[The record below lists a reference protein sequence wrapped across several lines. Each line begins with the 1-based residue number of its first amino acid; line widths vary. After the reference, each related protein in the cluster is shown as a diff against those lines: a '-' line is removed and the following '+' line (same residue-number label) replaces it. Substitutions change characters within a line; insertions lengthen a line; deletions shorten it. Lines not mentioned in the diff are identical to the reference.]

1 MTSET
6 GAPKQSYHELLS
18 LSYYKGSAVTTPS
31 GRDNKSGWYDIHQK
45 HVNRSLNSKT
55 ILVLIGDSIVAG
67 LSRYANIWRSFFKTF
82 DTLNYGIGGD
92 CTQHVLWRAENATLP
107 NSLKYVVIH
116 CGTNNIDR
124 DQPRDIANGVIA
136 IELTLQ
142 EKCSGLKV
150 IVTGLFSRDPEWSH
164 RRKKIKLINYYL
176 KKLCRDNF
184 NEFYFIKQDDDWTD
198 KDGNLDEKL
207 YYTDQLHL
215 IEVGNR
221 KFACS
226 ILKILSKLMQDEK
239 VHAGDFNIKDHD
251 FPPLSCNMSVRNF
264 LPSSDRSCKLVCA
277 NYVCKSKPVTTSN
290 VRKCKLI
297 TVSNTR
303 TSKPIRE
310 SKPVSTNVSNS
321 TPLIVSCSVSISK
334 PVRSCPIRTNK
345 PVVSSNVHPC
355 KRVRTSNIC
364 KSKPVSTNVSNS
376 TPSIGSCSVSKS
388 KPVHSCPIR
397 TNEPILSGNFRPCKR
412 VRTSNA
418 CKHKSRNHSSKYKR
432 NYLSL
437 FLFFS
442 AVFLEF
448 LLLGIFVNNNFNFLS
463 SNAFY
468 NNMKF
473 LYEAHSNFV
482 YKNHQNFLQSN
493 YSNVFNT
500 FFPFNL
506 FYILK
511 ILLDFTNY
519 VNLVFDIYYYLKILG
534 NTKSFTKSLLT
545 FIFFISFDF
554 LPLNTL
560 TLSSNSKK
568 ENTTK
573 LNSDFLDTF
582 LWVFNL
588 NAHIQSIRYKVFSLC
603 QHFSSFWFYMF
614 ENFVD
619 FLIFLDF
626 LLLFIG
632 GIFKYLFLLFLPLL
646 IYLFFTL
653 TIIFNS
659 LFIDHNVFDNNFTF
673 LESNDE
679 SISNDFLLIKNQ
691 TIPASISHNNTIA
704 SYNSLIFYSVVMS
717 FSCNFYKK
725 HNFNCAK

>member
-1 MTSET
+1 M
-6 GAPKQSYHELLS
+6 
-18 LSYYKGSAVTTPS
+18 
-31 GRDNKSGWYDIHQK
+31 
-45 HVNRSLNSKT
+45 
-55 ILVLIGDSIVAG
+55 
-67 LSRYANIWRSFFKTF
+67 SRYANIWRSFFKTF

-116 CGTNNIDR
+116 CDTNNIDR

-136 IELTLQ
+136 IGLTLQ

-150 IVTGLFSRDPEWSH
+150 IVTGLLPRDPEWSH

-184 NEFYFIKQDDDWTD
+184 NEFYFMKQDDDWTD

-215 IEVGNR
+215 IEAGNR

-239 VHAGDFNIKDHD
+239 VHAGDFNIKDHY
-251 FPPLSCNMSVRNF
+251 FPPLCCNMSVRNF
-264 LPSSDRSCKLVCA
+264 LPSSDCSCKLVCA

-303 TSKPIRE
+303 TNKPIRE

-321 TPLIVSCSVSISK
+321 KPLIVSCSVSKSK

-397 TNEPILSGNFRPCKR
+397 TNEPVVSGNFRPCKR
-412 VRTSNA
+412 FRTSNA

-468 NNMKF
+468 NITKF

-500 FFPFNL
+500 FF
-506 FYILK
+506 
-511 ILLDFTNY
+511 
-519 VNLVFDIYYYLKILG
+519 
-534 NTKSFTKSLLT
+534 
-545 FIFFISFDF
+545 
-554 LPLNTL
+554 
-560 TLSSNSKK
+560 
-568 ENTTK
+568 
-573 LNSDFLDTF
+573 
-582 LWVFNL
+582 
-588 NAHIQSIRYKVFSLC
+588 SI
-603 QHFSSFWFYMF
+603 
-614 ENFVD
+614 
-619 FLIFLDF
+619 
-626 LLLFIG
+626 
-632 GIFKYLFLLFLPLL
+632 
-646 IYLFFTL
+646 
-653 TIIFNS
+653 
-659 LFIDHNVFDNNFTF
+659 
-673 LESNDE
+673 
-679 SISNDFLLIKNQ
+679 
-691 TIPASISHNNTIA
+691 
-704 SYNSLIFYSVVMS
+704 
-717 FSCNFYKK
+717 
-725 HNFNCAK
+725 

>member
-1 MTSET
+1 M
-6 GAPKQSYHELLS
+6 
-18 LSYYKGSAVTTPS
+18 
-31 GRDNKSGWYDIHQK
+31 
-45 HVNRSLNSKT
+45 
-55 ILVLIGDSIVAG
+55 
-67 LSRYANIWRSFFKTF
+67 
-82 DTLNYGIGGD
+82 
-92 CTQHVLWRAENATLP
+92 
-107 NSLKYVVIH
+107 IH

-136 IELTLQ
+136 IGLTLQ

-150 IVTGLFSRDPEWSH
+150 IVTGLLPRDPEWSH

-184 NEFYFIKQDDDWTD
+184 NEFYFMKQDDDWTD

-215 IEVGNR
+215 IEAGNR

-239 VHAGDFNIKDHD
+239 VHAGNFNIKDHD

-264 LPSSDRSCKLVCA
+264 LSSSDRSCKLVCA

-303 TSKPIRE
+303 TSKSIRE

-321 TPLIVSCSVSISK
+321 TPLIVSCSVSKSK

-397 TNEPILSGNFRPCKR
+397 TTEPVVSGNFRPCKR

-442 AVFLEF
+442 AVFLEI
-448 LLLGIFVNNNFNFLS
+448 LRLGIFVNNNFNFLS
-463 SNAFY
+463 SNTFY
-468 NNMKF
+468 NNTKF

-482 YKNHQNFLQSN
+482 YKNHQKFLQSN

-500 FFPFNL
+500 FFPFNS

-511 ILLDFTNY
+511 IFIDFTNY
-519 VNLVFDIYYYLKILG
+519 INLVFDIHYYLKILG

-545 FIFFISFDF
+545 FIFFTSFDF

-568 ENTTK
+568 ENKTK

-632 GIFKYLFLLFLPLL
+632 GIFKYLFLLF
-646 IYLFFTL
+646 FAFTN
-653 TIIFNS
+653 IF
-659 LFIDHNVFDNNFTF
+659 
-673 LESNDE
+673 
-679 SISNDFLLIKNQ
+679 
-691 TIPASISHNNTIA
+691 
-704 SYNSLIFYSVVMS
+704 IFYT
-717 FSCNFYKK
+717 NNYI
-725 HNFNCAK
+725 

>member
-6 GAPKQSYHELLS
+6 GAPKQSYHELLL
-18 LSYYKGSAVTTPS
+18 LSDYKGSAATTPS

-45 HVNRSLNSKT
+45 HVNLSLNSKT

-67 LSRYANIWRSFFKTF
+67 LSRYANIWRSFFKIF

-136 IELTLQ
+136 IGLTLQ

-150 IVTGLFSRDPEWSH
+150 TVTGLLPRDPEWSH

-184 NEFYFIKQDDDWTD
+184 NEFYFMKQDDDWTD
-198 KDGNLDEKL
+198 KDGNVDEKL

-215 IEVGNR
+215 IEAGNR

-251 FPPLSCNMSVRNF
+251 FPPLSCNTSVRNF

-290 VRKCKLI
+290 VRKCKFI

-321 TPLIVSCSVSISK
+321 TPLIVSCSVSKSK

-397 TNEPILSGNFRPCKR
+397 TNEPVVSGNFSPCKS

-418 CKHKSRNHSSKYKR
+418 CKYKSRNHSSKYKR

-468 NNMKF
+468 NNTKF
-473 LYEAHSNFV
+473 LYEAHSNLV

-493 YSNVFNT
+493 YFNVFNT
-500 FFPFNL
+500 FFPFNS

-511 ILLDFTNY
+511 IFIDFTNY
-519 VNLVFDIYYYLKILG
+519 VNLVFDINYYLKILG

-545 FIFFISFDF
+545 FIFFTPFDF
-554 LPLNTL
+554 LP
-560 TLSSNSKK
+560 KI
-568 ENTTK
+568 
-573 LNSDFLDTF
+573 
-582 LWVFNL
+582 
-588 NAHIQSIRYKVFSLC
+588 H
-603 QHFSSFWFYMF
+603 
-614 ENFVD
+614 
-619 FLIFLDF
+619 
-626 LLLFIG
+626 
-632 GIFKYLFLLFLPLL
+632 
-646 IYLFFTL
+646 
-653 TIIFNS
+653 
-659 LFIDHNVFDNNFTF
+659 
-673 LESNDE
+673 
-679 SISNDFLLIKNQ
+679 
-691 TIPASISHNNTIA
+691 
-704 SYNSLIFYSVVMS
+704 
-717 FSCNFYKK
+717 
-725 HNFNCAK
+725 

>member
-1 MTSET
+1 M
-6 GAPKQSYHELLS
+6 
-18 LSYYKGSAVTTPS
+18 
-31 GRDNKSGWYDIHQK
+31 
-45 HVNRSLNSKT
+45 
-55 ILVLIGDSIVAG
+55 
-67 LSRYANIWRSFFKTF
+67 SRYANIWRSFFKTF

-136 IELTLQ
+136 IGLTLQ

-150 IVTGLFSRDPEWSH
+150 IVTHLLPRDPEWSH

-184 NEFYFIKQDDDWTD
+184 NEFYFMKQDDDWTD

-215 IEVGNR
+215 IEAGNR

-264 LPSSDRSCKLVCA
+264 LSSSDRSCKLVCA

-303 TSKPIRE
+303 TSKSIRE

-321 TPLIVSCSVSISK
+321 TPLIVSCSVSKSK

-397 TNEPILSGNFRPCKR
+397 TTEPVVSGNFRPCKR

-442 AVFLEF
+442 AVFLEI

-463 SNAFY
+463 SNTFY
-468 NNMKF
+468 NNTKF

-500 FFPFNL
+500 FFPFNS

-511 ILLDFTNY
+511 IFIDFTNY
-519 VNLVFDIYYYLKILG
+519 VNLVFDIHYYLKILG

-545 FIFFISFDF
+545 FIFFTSFDF

-568 ENTTK
+568 RE
-573 LNSDFLDTF
+573 
-582 LWVFNL
+582 
-588 NAHIQSIRYKVFSLC
+588 
-603 QHFSSFWFYMF
+603 
-614 ENFVD
+614 
-619 FLIFLDF
+619 
-626 LLLFIG
+626 
-632 GIFKYLFLLFLPLL
+632 
-646 IYLFFTL
+646 
-653 TIIFNS
+653 
-659 LFIDHNVFDNNFTF
+659 
-673 LESNDE
+673 
-679 SISNDFLLIKNQ
+679 
-691 TIPASISHNNTIA
+691 
-704 SYNSLIFYSVVMS
+704 
-717 FSCNFYKK
+717 
-725 HNFNCAK
+725 

>member
-18 LSYYKGSAVTTPS
+18 LNDYKGSAATTPS

-45 HVNRSLNSKT
+45 HVNLSLNSKT

-136 IELTLQ
+136 IGLTLQ

-150 IVTGLFSRDPEWSH
+150 IVTGLLPRDPEWSH

-176 KKLCRDNF
+176 KKLCDNF
-184 NEFYFIKQDDDWTD
+184 NEFYFMKQDDDWTN

-215 IEVGNR
+215 IEAGNR

-239 VHAGDFNIKDHD
+239 VYAGDFNIKDHD

-264 LPSSDRSCKLVCA
+264 LPSSI
-277 NYVCKSKPVTTSN
+277 CKSKPVTTSN

-321 TPLIVSCSVSISK
+321 TPLIVSCSVSKSK
-334 PVRSCPIRTNK
+334 PVRSCPLRTNK

-397 TNEPILSGNFRPCKR
+397 TNEPVVSGNFRPCKR

-418 CKHKSRNHSSKYKR
+418 CKHKSRNHSSKYKI

-468 NNMKF
+468 NNTKF

-500 FFPFNL
+500 FFPFNS

-511 ILLDFTNY
+511 IFIDFTNY
-519 VNLVFDIYYYLKILG
+519 VNLVFDKYYYLKILG

-545 FIFFISFDF
+545 FIFFTSFDF

-568 ENTTK
+568 ENKTK

-603 QHFSSFWFYMF
+603 QHFSMF
-614 ENFVD
+614 
-619 FLIFLDF
+619 
-626 LLLFIG
+626 
-632 GIFKYLFLLFLPLL
+632 
-646 IYLFFTL
+646 
-653 TIIFNS
+653 
-659 LFIDHNVFDNNFTF
+659 
-673 LESNDE
+673 
-679 SISNDFLLIKNQ
+679 
-691 TIPASISHNNTIA
+691 
-704 SYNSLIFYSVVMS
+704 
-717 FSCNFYKK
+717 
-725 HNFNCAK
+725 

>member
-18 LSYYKGSAVTTPS
+18 LSDYKGSAATTPS

-45 HVNRSLNSKT
+45 HVNLSLNSKT

-67 LSRYANIWRSFFKTF
+67 LSRYAF
-82 DTLNYGIGGD
+82 DNLNYWIGGD

-136 IELTLQ
+136 IGLTLQ

-150 IVTGLFSRDPEWSH
+150 IVTGLLPRDPEWSH

-184 NEFYFIKQDDDWTD
+184 NEFYFMKQDDDWTD
-198 KDGNLDEKL
+198 KNGNLDEKL
-207 YYTDQLHL
+207 YYTDQHHL
-215 IEVGNR
+215 IEAGNR

-239 VHAGDFNIKDHD
+239 VYAGDFNIKDHD
-251 FPPLSCNMSVRNF
+251 FPPMSCNMSVRNF

-277 NYVCKSKPVTTSN
+277 NYVCKSKLVTTSN

-321 TPLIVSCSVSISK
+321 TPLIVSCSVSKSK

-364 KSKPVSTNVSNS
+364 KSKPVSNNVSNS

-397 TNEPILSGNFRPCKR
+397 TNEPVVSGNFRPCKR

-468 NNMKF
+468 NNTKF

-493 YSNVFNT
+493 YFTILFYT
-500 FFPFNL
+500 FFPFNS

-511 ILLDFTNY
+511 IFIDFTNY

-545 FIFFISFDF
+545 FIFFTSFDF
-554 LPLNTL
+554 LPLKQL
-560 TLSSNSKK
+560 TLSSNSNK
-568 ENTTK
+568 ENKTK

-588 NAHIQSIRYKVFSLC
+588 NGHIQSIRYKGFHYV
-603 QHFSSFWFYMF
+603 
-614 ENFVD
+614 N
-619 FLIFLDF
+619 IFQAF
-626 LLLFIG
+626 G
-632 GIFKYLFLLFLPLL
+632 
-646 IYLFFTL
+646 FTCL
-653 TIIFNS
+653 KT
-659 LFIDHNVFDNNFTF
+659 L
-673 LESNDE
+673 
-679 SISNDFLLIKNQ
+679 
-691 TIPASISHNNTIA
+691 
-704 SYNSLIFYSVVMS
+704 
-717 FSCNFYKK
+717 
-725 HNFNCAK
+725 

>member
-18 LSYYKGSAVTTPS
+18 LSDYKGSAATTPS
-31 GRDNKSGWYDIHQK
+31 GCDNKSGWYDIHQK
-45 HVNRSLNSKT
+45 HVNLSLNSKT
-55 ILVLIGDSIVAG
+55 ILVLIGDSIVT
-67 LSRYANIWRSFFKTF
+67 SIWRSFFKTF
-82 DTLNYGIGGD
+82 DTLNYGIDGD

-136 IELTLQ
+136 IGLTLQ

-150 IVTGLFSRDPEWSH
+150 IVTGLLLRDPEWSH

-184 NEFYFIKQDDDWTD
+184 NEFYYMKQDDDWTD

-215 IEVGNR
+215 IEAGNR

-290 VRKCKLI
+290 VPKCKLI

-321 TPLIVSCSVSISK
+321 TPLIVSCSVSKSK

-397 TNEPILSGNFRPCKR
+397 TNEPVVSGNFRPCKR

-418 CKHKSRNHSSKYKR
+418 CKHKSRNHSSK
-432 NYLSL
+432 
-437 FLFFS
+437 
-442 AVFLEF
+442 
-448 LLLGIFVNNNFNFLS
+448 
-463 SNAFY
+463 
-468 NNMKF
+468 
-473 LYEAHSNFV
+473 
-482 YKNHQNFLQSN
+482 
-493 YSNVFNT
+493 
-500 FFPFNL
+500 
-506 FYILK
+506 
-511 ILLDFTNY
+511 
-519 VNLVFDIYYYLKILG
+519 
-534 NTKSFTKSLLT
+534 
-545 FIFFISFDF
+545 
-554 LPLNTL
+554 
-560 TLSSNSKK
+560 
-568 ENTTK
+568 
-573 LNSDFLDTF
+573 
-582 LWVFNL
+582 
-588 NAHIQSIRYKVFSLC
+588 
-603 QHFSSFWFYMF
+603 
-614 ENFVD
+614 
-619 FLIFLDF
+619 
-626 LLLFIG
+626 
-632 GIFKYLFLLFLPLL
+632 
-646 IYLFFTL
+646 
-653 TIIFNS
+653 
-659 LFIDHNVFDNNFTF
+659 
-673 LESNDE
+673 
-679 SISNDFLLIKNQ
+679 
-691 TIPASISHNNTIA
+691 
-704 SYNSLIFYSVVMS
+704 
-717 FSCNFYKK
+717 
-725 HNFNCAK
+725 

>member
-1 MTSET
+1 M
-6 GAPKQSYHELLS
+6 
-18 LSYYKGSAVTTPS
+18 S
-31 GRDNKSGWYDIHQK
+31 GQK
-45 HVNRSLNSKT
+45 K
-55 ILVLIGDSIVAG
+55 
-67 LSRYANIWRSFFKTF
+67 FF
-82 DTLNYGIGGD
+82 GEI
-92 CTQHVLWRAENATLP
+92 
-107 NSLKYVVIH
+107 
-116 CGTNNIDR
+116 
-124 DQPRDIANGVIA
+124 
-136 IELTLQ
+136 
-142 EKCSGLKV
+142 
-150 IVTGLFSRDPEWSH
+150 
-164 RRKKIKLINYYL
+164 
-176 KKLCRDNF
+176 
-184 NEFYFIKQDDDWTD
+184 
-198 KDGNLDEKL
+198 
-207 YYTDQLHL
+207 
-215 IEVGNR
+215 
-221 KFACS
+221 
-226 ILKILSKLMQDEK
+226 
-239 VHAGDFNIKDHD
+239 
-251 FPPLSCNMSVRNF
+251 
-264 LPSSDRSCKLVCA
+264 DRSCKLVCA

-321 TPLIVSCSVSISK
+321 TPLIVSCSVSKSK

-364 KSKPVSTNVSNS
+364 KSKHVSTNISNS

-397 TNEPILSGNFRPCKR
+397 TNEPVVSGNFRPCKR

-418 CKHKSRNHSSKYKR
+418 CKHKPRNHSSKYKI

-468 NNMKF
+468 NNTKF

-500 FFPFNL
+500 FFPFNS

-511 ILLDFTNY
+511 IFIDFTNC

-545 FIFFISFDF
+545 FIFFTSFDF
-554 LPLNTL
+554 LLLNTL

-568 ENTTK
+568 ENKTE
-573 LNSDFLDTF
+573 LNSDFLETF

-603 QHFSSFWFYMF
+603 QHFSSFWFYKF

-673 LESNDE
+673 LESSNE

-691 TIPASISHNNTIA
+691 TIPASITHKNTIA

-717 FSCNFYKK
+717 FSCIFYKK
-725 HNFNCAK
+725 HNFNCAKRFFPFAIFLFLCFNGTPQHESKNTRLKDCHSSEFFSIELITITNSINKAERHLDFCYFALSKLNFKQNKRLKFYQLLILLSGDISLNPGPCQYISDKNKDLFEPFRKRGFHFLHINVNSLLLKIDELRDIISRTKPAILGITESKLDSSVSDQEVNISGYSILRSDRNRNGGGVACYIRADLCFNRRNVFSNTIEHVFFDLLIPKVKPISIGIFYKLY

>member
-18 LSYYKGSAVTTPS
+18 LSDYKGSAATAPS
-31 GRDNKSGWYDIHQK
+31 GRDNKSGWYDIQQK
-45 HVNRSLNSKT
+45 HVYLSLNSKT

-82 DTLNYGIGGD
+82 DTLNYEIGGD

-136 IELTLQ
+136 IGLTLQ

-150 IVTGLFSRDPEWSH
+150 IVTGLLPRDPEWSH

-184 NEFYFIKQDDDWTD
+184 NEFYFMKQDDDWTD

-207 YYTDQLHL
+207 YYTDQ
-215 IEVGNR
+215 EAGNR

-264 LPSSDRSCKLVCA
+264 LPSSDRIYANSFHSCKPVRVSDVRGSKFVTTSKVHSCKPVCAKNVRTSKFVTTSNARSCKLVCA

-321 TPLIVSCSVSISK
+321 TPLIVSCSVSKSK

-397 TNEPILSGNFRPCKR
+397 TNEPVVSGNFRPCKR

-418 CKHKSRNHSSKYKR
+418 CKHKSRNHSSKYKI

-468 NNMKF
+468 NNTKF
-473 LYEAHSNFV
+473 L
-482 YKNHQNFLQSN
+482 
-493 YSNVFNT
+493 
-500 FFPFNL
+500 
-506 FYILK
+506 
-511 ILLDFTNY
+511 
-519 VNLVFDIYYYLKILG
+519 
-534 NTKSFTKSLLT
+534 
-545 FIFFISFDF
+545 
-554 LPLNTL
+554 
-560 TLSSNSKK
+560 
-568 ENTTK
+568 
-573 LNSDFLDTF
+573 
-582 LWVFNL
+582 
-588 NAHIQSIRYKVFSLC
+588 
-603 QHFSSFWFYMF
+603 
-614 ENFVD
+614 
-619 FLIFLDF
+619 
-626 LLLFIG
+626 
-632 GIFKYLFLLFLPLL
+632 
-646 IYLFFTL
+646 
-653 TIIFNS
+653 
-659 LFIDHNVFDNNFTF
+659 
-673 LESNDE
+673 
-679 SISNDFLLIKNQ
+679 
-691 TIPASISHNNTIA
+691 
-704 SYNSLIFYSVVMS
+704 
-717 FSCNFYKK
+717 
-725 HNFNCAK
+725 